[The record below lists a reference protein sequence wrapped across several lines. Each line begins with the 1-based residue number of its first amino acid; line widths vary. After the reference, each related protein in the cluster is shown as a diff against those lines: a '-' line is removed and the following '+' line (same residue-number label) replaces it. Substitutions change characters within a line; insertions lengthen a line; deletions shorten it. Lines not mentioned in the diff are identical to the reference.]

1 MKTGIELIAEE
12 RAKIFASRGKLE
24 GACNM
29 VARAEMLVEFS
40 GRPSKNVE
48 AVNLLAEAGA
58 LIAALIDK
66 VSGRGTWESNPWVV
80 VYEFELVK

>member
-29 VARAEMLVEFS
+29 VARAEMLIEFQT
-40 GRPSKNVE
+40 RPSQKDE
-48 AVNLLAEAGA
+48 AIRLLAEAGA
-58 LIAALIDK
+58 RIAAEIDRINNLK
-66 VSGRGTWESNPWVV
+66 QE
-80 VYEFELVK
+80 

>member
-12 RAKIFASRGKLE
+12 RVKILASRGKLE

-40 GRPSKNVE
+40 RITSKTDE
-48 AVNLLAEAGA
+48 AIRLLAEAGA
-58 LIAALIDK
+58 CIAAEIDRLNTLAK
-66 VSGRGTWESNPWVV
+66 
-80 VYEFELVK
+80 

>member
-12 RAKIFASRGKLE
+12 RAKIFVSRGKLE

-58 LIAALIDK
+58 LIAAEIDRLNNFK
-66 VSGRGTWESNPWVV
+66 QE
-80 VYEFELVK
+80 

>member
-12 RAKIFASRGKLE
+12 RVKILASRGKLE

-48 AVNLLAEAGA
+48 AVNLLAESGA
-58 LIAALIDK
+58 LIAGEIDRLNTLDK
-66 VSGRGTWESNPWVV
+66 
-80 VYEFELVK
+80 

>member
-1 MKTGIELIAEE
+1 
-12 RAKIFASRGKLE
+12 
-24 GACNM
+24 M

-58 LIAALIDK
+58 LIAAEIDR
-66 VSGRGTWESNPWVV
+66 VNQQNQA
-80 VYEFELVK
+80 

>member
-12 RAKIFASRGKLE
+12 RVKILASRGKLE

-40 GRPSKNVE
+40 RITSKTDE
-48 AVNLLAEAGA
+48 AIRLLAEAGA
-58 LIAALIDK
+58 CIAAEID
-66 VSGRGTWESNPWVV
+66 RLNT
-80 VYEFELVK
+80 LVK

>member
-1 MKTGIELIAEE
+1 MKTGIELIAEK
-12 RAKIFASRGKLE
+12 RVKILASRGKLE

-40 GRPSKNVE
+40 GRPFKNVE

-58 LIAALIDK
+58 LIAAEIDRLNTLDK
-66 VSGRGTWESNPWVV
+66 
-80 VYEFELVK
+80 